1 MVENNKAN
9 TKKELTGEVVSS
21 SMDKTAIVKV
31 VRRFPH
37 PMYKKYI
44 SKSKKYYADDP
55 ENKCSKG
62 DIVRILESR
71 PLSKLKRWSI
81 LKIEKLALK

>member
-1 MVENNKAN
+1 MVDNNTN
-9 TKKELTGEVVSS
+9 TKKQLTGEVVSN

-31 VRRFPH
+31 IRRFPH
-37 PMYKKYI
+37 PMYKKFI

-62 DIVRILESR
+62 DIVTILESR

-81 LKIEKLALK
+81 LKIEKMALK